1 MGLKKTDD
9 HWAFLEE
16 FEAPM
21 WADLT
26 LEAKTNNQDVDDKW
40 FHISHPFHQFSS
52 HQLKSAFSG
61 SSEGSENLDF
71 DLHGP
76 SSPKLPSSVSRS
88 RGKHYRSRNWGKENG
103 GFSLN
108 KQHPVKSLSGK
119 TSWVDSGSSQEI
131 KPKPSC
137 GNLKGTCSSKTSLGC
152 DSSSTRTSI
161 PNYTIPISSFGDSK
175 GRLSS
180 VAIKAS
186 ESNSTTST
194 ITFEGTHQQP
204 QKSLEVSSGPFGHTS
219 GLLSVMRITLRK
231 SCATRQASRVE
242 INKCQQSEGC
252 KSSAGKSSVG
262 SSSNPGYDV
271 KDRTATE
278 IRNRDRTPDSRNVM
292 RTSQTAVN
300 RGRASTTSKASN
312 ILVDYRTNNSRKEG
326 KRIVAKSTTKDAVKS
341 KVVCQTINRKGL
353 VPLRVNEQDPL
364 TAATKAKSKVGVG
377 ASNRLAGGGKENA
390 SGELAVSQKS
400 SGRDIAARDI
410 VRGQTGKKQSISRK
424 GDKTGF
430 TGPKGKISGRSEGK
444 TSMNVHQKVFLP

>member
-1 MGLKKTDD
+1 M
-9 HWAFLEE
+9 
-16 FEAPM
+16 
-21 WADLT
+21 
-26 LEAKTNNQDVDDKW
+26 
-40 FHISHPFHQFSS
+40 
-52 HQLKSAFSG
+52 
-61 SSEGSENLDF
+61 DF

-103 GFSLN
+103 GLSLN

-271 KDRTATE
+271 KDRTATA
-278 IRNRDRTPDSRNVM
+278 IQNRDRTPDSRNVM
-292 RTSQTAVN
+292 RTSQMAVN

-341 KVVCQTINRKGL
+341 KVR
-353 VPLRVNEQDPL
+353 
-364 TAATKAKSKVGVG
+364 
-377 ASNRLAGGGKENA
+377 RL
-390 SGELAVSQKS
+390 
-400 SGRDIAARDI
+400 
-410 VRGQTGKKQSISRK
+410 
-424 GDKTGF
+424 
-430 TGPKGKISGRSEGK
+430 
-444 TSMNVHQKVFLP
+444 